1 MIIPV
6 PEIKEELLTFLKN
19 IDPENIRDQVILRF
33 AHKISSIDFSNLIDS
48 VISGNNK
55 VFYFNRPEEDFV
67 LLAFDELLSIK
78 IIGDNRFS
86 ILRSKISDFT
96 SHSINNFDKVA
107 SQDFPLLLGGTKFCS
122 DSKSDEWSDFAAN
135 DWFIPRFLFC
145 KNDNE
150 EYFIINL
157 LINGNEKIEKWV
169 NEVLTHLDNLNNIH
183 ACADSG
189 EQISSIKAVSNENEM
204 DHWGVLVDDAL
215 TKISEGLFK
224 KVVLSRRLVADITGI
239 PLFHTIVSQLR
250 DSYRNCNIFLYKS
263 NNSVLFG
270 ATPEQLLKFRN
281 NEIEFDALAGSARRG
296 NTIDEDNKIAQNLLT
311 DKKNGNEHNQVIEFI
326 RDVSLNYVQNFR
338 QSGTGIK
345 KFSNIQHIYTP
356 IKGILKSRDQI
367 YDLVEDI
374 FPTPAICGSPKTAAL
389 QYIIEH
395 EKFDR
400 GMFSGIIGFI
410 NSNEM
415 DLSVAIRSA
424 LFTHNKL
431 FVYAGCGIVNGSD
444 PRSEFEET
452 EIKMRPILSLF
463 KNED

>member
-150 EYFIINL
+150 EYFKVTVRDKGVGISKEDIEKLFRIDVSHASYGTNNERGAGLGL
-157 LINGNEKIEKWV
+157 LLCQDFAKING
-169 NEVLTHLDNLNNIH
+169 
-183 ACADSG
+183 
-189 EQISSIKAVSNENEM
+189 
-204 DHWGVLVDDAL
+204 
-215 TKISEGLFK
+215 SE
-224 KVVLSRRLVADITGI
+224 
-239 PLFHTIVSQLR
+239 
-250 DSYRNCNIFLYKS
+250 IFVESKEGKGS
-263 NNSVLFG
+263 TFS
-270 ATPEQLLKFRN
+270 FR
-281 NEIEFDALAGSARRG
+281 
-296 NTIDEDNKIAQNLLT
+296 
-311 DKKNGNEHNQVIEFI
+311 
-326 RDVSLNYVQNFR
+326 VQ
-338 QSGTGIK
+338 K
-345 KFSNIQHIYTP
+345 
-356 IKGILKSRDQI
+356 
-367 YDLVEDI
+367 E
-374 FPTPAICGSPKTAAL
+374 AI
-389 QYIIEH
+389 
-395 EKFDR
+395 
-400 GMFSGIIGFI
+400 
-410 NSNEM
+410 
-415 DLSVAIRSA
+415 
-424 LFTHNKL
+424 
-431 FVYAGCGIVNGSD
+431 
-444 PRSEFEET
+444 
-452 EIKMRPILSLF
+452 
-463 KNED
+463 